1 MTGFLDDF
9 GPNFLHLWS
18 TKIKSIYKWWKRD
31 TLSLLVKNIRKHPNH
46 WLQVAMMNCQF
57 CAGKMVGRV
66 GHFGAAPLPLQP
78 QLARTAYTFV

>member
-18 TKIKSIYKWWKRD
+18 MKIKSIYKRWKRD

-46 WLQVAMMNCQF
+46 WLQVAMMNYQF
-57 CAGKMVGRV
+57 CAGKIVGRV
-66 GHFGAAPLPLQP
+66 GHFGAAPLPVQP
-78 QLARTAYTFV
+78 RLARTAYTFV